1 MQFHPTASNV
11 SIIMLFPMPESFFV
25 FIFRFLAA
33 SFGTCVQIFDISCE
47 TTCFGYATYNVIMCH
62 IIARL
67 VSLDLDGQES
77 VVESISWHG
86 NGHLLSTICKV
97 T

>member
-1 MQFHPTASNV
+1 
-11 SIIMLFPMPESFFV
+11 MLW
-25 FIFRFLAA
+25 
-33 SFGTCVQIFDISCE
+33 
-47 TTCFGYATYNVIMCH
+47 YATYNVIMCH